1 MLMIKT
7 LNEPQ
12 SVTFQLEGQ
21 LTGVWVRELATAWS
35 SVAPHLSEQPV
46 WVDLAAVTHIDSEGL
61 EMLTLMARHGAAI
74 VAPDSLN
81 QDLGEEIK
89 TSSRSES

>member
-1 MLMIKT
+1 LLPICPKS
-7 LNEPQ
+7 Q
-12 SVTFQLEGQ
+12 F
-21 LTGVWVRELATAWS
+21 
-35 SVAPHLSEQPV
+35 
-46 WVDLAAVTHIDSEGL
+46 WVDLAAVTYIDAEGL

-81 QDLGEEIK
+81 QDLAEEIQ